1 MKPNANQHIANDHG
15 QGDDREQLDQ
25 QRHDVQLEAGATAAE
40 KQRCGDGADK
50 YSQKVAHHGEK
61 QRKSKVPTALC
72 FRMGGGNNLI
82 GENGS
87 RSKHSGTAAH
97 HRNTHGHFP
106 RLERNQEYEI
116 SHEGSDE
123 ENDRQTHEEVLRLTE
138 TMKAHGPVMEGR
150 FYRARVQFDAGDDK
164 DHEDAE
170 VGKRGLRHHD
180 A

>member
-1 MKPNANQHIANDHG
+1 
-15 QGDDREQLDQ
+15 
-25 QRHDVQLEAGATAAE
+25 
-40 KQRCGDGADK
+40 
-50 YSQKVAHHGEK
+50 
-61 QRKSKVPTALC
+61 
-72 FRMGGGNNLI
+72 MGGSNNLI

-97 HRNTHGHFP
+97 HRNTHCHFP
-106 RLERNQEYEI
+106 RLERNQEHEI

-123 ENDRQTHEEVLRLTE
+123 ENDRQTREEVLRLAE
-138 TMKAHGPVMEGR
+138 AMKAHGPVMEGR
-150 FYRARVQFDAGDDK
+150 FHRARVQFDAGDDE